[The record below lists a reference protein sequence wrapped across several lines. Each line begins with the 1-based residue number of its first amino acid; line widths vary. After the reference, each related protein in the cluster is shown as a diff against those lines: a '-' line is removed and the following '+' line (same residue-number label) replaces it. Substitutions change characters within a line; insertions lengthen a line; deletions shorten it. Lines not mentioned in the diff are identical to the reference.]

1 VAVPSEEAPA
11 QTEMNE
17 EEAADTKITEY
28 VKKFFDSR
36 NLDEAE
42 SFFSTLPLQYHHA
55 LVNSLVASVVR
66 PKEPDARL
74 VADLFT
80 RARIKG
86 LCSPDALEDGLT
98 PTVDMIKDIDISIDA
113 SKAWSLFATMASG
126 AQLDQEHRTRLA
138 SKLLDGNEFLGFLSR

>member
-1 VAVPSEEAPA
+1 MDHARSEEAPA
-11 QTEMNE
+11 QTKMN
-17 EEAADTKITEY
+17 EEAADTGITEY

-42 SFFSTLPLQYHHA
+42 NFLSTLPSQYHHI
-55 LVNSLVASVVR
+55 LVNNLVASVIK

-80 RARIKG
+80 RARSKG

-98 PTVDMIKDIDISIDA
+98 PMVDMIKDISID
-113 SKAWSLFATMASG
+113 SPKAWSLFATMANG
-126 AQLDQEHRTRLA
+126 AQLDEEHRTRLA
-138 SKLLDGNEFLGFLSR
+138 AKLLDGNELLGFLSSH